1 MTTKSAQADIAEEQ
15 AIVDRIYE
23 ALVDQRLAP
32 GTKLSEADLCE
43 AFGVGRMRIRRSLLM
58 LASRELVDLLPN
70 RGAYVARPTAKQ
82 AHDVFDMRLLV
93 EPSMA
98 RMAANK
104 AKDRDIQSLADLVD
118 KERKAQA
125 AGQRRAAISLS
136 GEFHIA
142 MARAA
147 DNAVL
152 TATVKD
158 LITRSSLIIAMFG
171 DLGVNN
177 NCRDDEHASLLDAMR
192 THDTKKAESLM
203 KDHIHH
209 IRDHLDFDREPQGPQ
224 DIVSLFAKR

>member
-1 MTTKSAQADIAEEQ
+1 
-15 AIVDRIYE
+15 
-23 ALVDQRLAP
+23 
-32 GTKLSEADLCE
+32 
-43 AFGVGRMRIRRSLLM
+43 MRIRRSLLM

>member
-1 MTTKSAQADIAEEQ
+1 MTTQSTQADIAEEQ
-15 AIVDRIYE
+15 AIVERIYE

-70 RGAYVARPTAKQ
+70 RGAYVARPSAKQ
-82 AHDVFDMRLLV
+82 AQDVFDMRMMI

-98 RMAANK
+98 RMAVSK
-104 AKDRDIQSLADLVD
+104 ASVADIDNLADHVA
-118 KERKAQA
+118 KERQAQA

-142 MARAA
+142 MARVA

-171 DLGVNN
+171 DTGVNN
-177 NCRDDEHASLLDAMR
+177 NCRDDEHARLLDAMR
-192 THDTKKAESLM
+192 QKDSALAEKLM
-203 KDHIHH
+203 QDHIRH
-209 IRDHLDFDREPQGPQ
+209 IRDHLDLDREPQRSQ
-224 DIVSLFAKR
+224 DIVSLFATR